1 MKKMTYEDAKRHI
14 KENIRYFLSLELG
27 IDIKKGKNINCLNP
41 THHDKKPSMSF
52 YEKNNTLHCFSCGT
66 TYDTFD
72 LVGLKYQLTDNK
84 EIFKKALE
92 VFEIELTSDSPWT
105 KKEPTKII
113 EKEVKQMEQK
123 NDYTNYLDECHTRIH
138 ETDYWKSRG
147 LSEDIIKKY
156 HIGYDPNFD
165 SNGFKFPV
173 LILPTGKNSYTARNI
188 LDDGKKENRY
198 RKVGSADCFNLDIL
212 GKTDEPIFVVEGIFD
227 ALSICEVGGN
237 AIALGTT
244 GNNSFVDAV
253 KKCSFLPPIILSLD
267 NDDAGRTASDNLKK
281 TLTALDVLCVT
292 ANLYGSSY
300 KDANEALLAD
310 RESFQRSVEDA
321 VKDCE
326 RALAEEKETYLKEN
340 STKYQISDFLKAVT
354 NPKNIHPTGF
364 TALDNI
370 LDGGLTPQLILLGA
384 VPSLGKTTFCL
395 NIAHNLAQDDQD
407 VLIFSYEMG
416 KHELMAKLLSLT
428 SYQLD
433 RKLNNSEKHAKTT
446 QNIMSGKFRFAP
458 QEDKDLFHTALRE
471 FEETAKHIFIH
482 DRDKMSAQWVREAV
496 QKHIRMTGNHPLV
509 IVDYVQI
516 MPPSNLHNSDK
527 MNADQNIRALKL
539 ISRDLQVP
547 VIGISSFNRTGYD
560 TSVNMTS
567 FKESG
572 SFEYGADVLIGLQYT
587 LEDDPMK
594 KSSSNGHDRI
604 RDQREKASNGG
615 TIPIE
620 LVVLKNRNG
629 VTGSCLLDFCPRFN
643 QFSNHETPWGYG
655 IGR

>member
-1 MKKMTYEDAKRHI
+1 MEV
-14 KENIRYFLSLELG
+14 SL
-27 IDIKKGKNINCLNP
+27 
-41 THHDKKPSMSF
+41 
-52 YEKNNTLHCFSCGT
+52 
-66 TYDTFD
+66 
-72 LVGLKYQLTDNK
+72 
-84 EIFKKALE
+84 
-92 VFEIELTSDSPWT
+92 
-105 KKEPTKII
+105 
-113 EKEVKQMEQK
+113 
-123 NDYTNYLDECHTRIH
+123 
-138 ETDYWKSRG
+138 
-147 LSEDIIKKY
+147 
-156 HIGYDPNFD
+156 PN
-165 SNGFKFPV
+165 S
-173 LILPTGKNSYTARNI
+173 S
-188 LDDGKKENRY
+188 
-198 RKVGSADCFNLDIL
+198 S
-212 GKTDEPIFVVEGIFD
+212 
-227 ALSICEVGGN
+227 S
-237 AIALGTT
+237 
-244 GNNSFVDAV
+244 
-253 KKCSFLPPIILSLD
+253 
-267 NDDAGRTASDNLKK
+267 
-281 TLTALDVLCVT
+281 VLC
-292 ANLYGSSY
+292 
-300 KDANEALLAD
+300 
-310 RESFQRSVEDA
+310 
-321 VKDCE
+321 
-326 RALAEEKETYLKEN
+326 
-340 STKYQISDFLKAVT
+340 
-354 NPKNIHPTGF
+354 HPS
-364 TALDNI
+364 ARL
-370 LDGGLTPQLILLGA
+370 
-384 VPSLGKTTFCL
+384 PSFCL
-395 NIAHNLAQDDQD
+395 NIANNLAQDDQD

-587 LEDDPMK
+587 FEDDQK
-594 KSSSNGHDRI
+594 KSSASGHDRI
-604 RDQREKASNGG
+604 REQREKASNGG

-643 QFSNHETPWGYG
+643 QFSNHETPWG
-655 IGR
+655 